1 MKRKQMRI
9 YEVIISTTTNKFAE
23 NKASWNILK
32 SLRFKMVNYLGMK
45 TVKLITGFTILTL
58 VFGCNHE
65 TRQEQTTGQY
75 SQNEMSD
82 GDDLNNERIERKQ
95 IVAITDY
102 NSTNYF
108 VYRGQLMGYQYEL
121 LQELADHLGKRLEV
135 IVDNNLNEK
144 FDKLVKGDVDLIAAN
159 LTITADKKKIAD
171 FTIPHGQTR
180 QMLVQRKPE
189 NWEQMRDREIEYNLV
204 RNQLDLAGKVI
215 YVQEH
220 SAYSER
226 IKNLAEEIGDTIF
239 IKMVNK
245 EVEELIGMVAK
256 GEIDYT
262 VCDNN
267 IAKLHESYY
276 GNLDIQTPISFPQH
290 FAWAV
295 TKGNEELLNDINKWL
310 KNFKTTTRYR
320 VIYNKYFDNTFV
332 LRYKESDFLAHRGG
346 KVSVYDNQI
355 KKYSEQLGWDWR
367 LLASLIY
374 QESRFKP
381 HVKSWAGA
389 FGLMQLMPQTA
400 ARFGVDSTSPP
411 EENIRAGVLFLK
423 WLDRQ
428 FTAKN
433 ISEEE
438 KIKFMLA
445 AYNAG
450 YGHVEDAMKL
460 AEKNGKDPFKWEDN
474 VDYYILNKS
483 NPKYYQDP
491 VVQFGYC
498 RGKEAYNYVYDIMS
512 RYEHYKNIIQ
522 E

>member
-1 MKRKQMRI
+1 MQNERTMKKLNFFI
-9 YEVIISTTTNKFAE
+9 AV
-23 NKASWNILK
+23 L
-32 SLRFKMVNYLGMK
+32 MVM
-45 TVKLITGFTILTL
+45 IFS
-58 VFGCNHE
+58 GCNTSTNE
-65 TRQEQTTGQY
+65 ESEFNALSQTN
-75 SQNEMSD
+75 QNENSYLD
-82 GDDLNNERIERKQ
+82 RDK

-144 FDKLVKGDVDLIAAN
+144 FDRILTGDVDLIAAN
-159 LTITADKKKIAD
+159 LTITAERKKIAD

-180 QMLVQRKPE
+180 QVLVQRKPQ
-189 NWEQMRDREIEYNLV
+189 NWENLSERSV
-204 RNQLDLAGKVI
+204 EKHLIRNQLDLAGKVI
-215 YVQEH
+215 HVQEH

-239 IKMVNK
+239 IETMKK
-245 EVEELIGMVAK
+245 EVEELIDMVAK

-262 VCDNN
+262 VCDENLARLN
-267 IAKLHESYY
+267 ESYY
-276 GNLDIQTPISFPQH
+276 ENLDIKTPLSFPQH

-295 TKGNEELLNDINKWL
+295 SKGNEQLLNDINSWFD
-310 KNFKTTTRYR
+310 NYKTTRRYKA
-320 VIYNKYFDNTFV
+320 IYNKYFNNTYT
-332 LRYKESDFLAHRGG
+332 LRYRQSDFLAHEGG
-346 KVSVYDNQI
+346 RVSYFDDQI
-355 KKYSEQLGWDWR
+355 KKYSEKLGWDWR

-374 QESRFKP
+374 QESRFNP
-381 HVKSWAGA
+381 NVKSWAGA

-400 ARFGVDSTSPP
+400 ARFGVDTTSSP
-411 EENIRAGVLFLK
+411 EENIRAGVGFLQ

-428 FTAKN
+428 FTTKN
-433 ISEEE
+433 ITEEE

-460 AEKNGKDPFKWEDN
+460 AEKNGKDPYKWEDN
-474 VDYYILNKS
+474 VDYYVLNKS

-498 RGKEAYNYVYDIMS
+498 RGKEAYNYVYDILN
-512 RYEHYKNIIQ
+512 RYEHYKNVIK
-522 E
+522 EN

>member
-1 MKRKQMRI
+1 MKKLNFFI
-9 YEVIISTTTNKFAE
+9 AVLIVIVFSDCNNATKE
-23 NKASWNILK
+23 K
-32 SLRFKMVNYLGMK
+32 SKNNGLSRANHYNNSYL
-45 TVKLITGFTILTL
+45 
-58 VFGCNHE
+58 
-65 TRQEQTTGQY
+65 
-75 SQNEMSD
+75 
-82 GDDLNNERIERKQ
+82 ERDK

-144 FDKLVKGDVDLIAAN
+144 FDKILKGDVDLIAAN
-159 LTITADKKKIAD
+159 LTITAERKKIAD

-180 QMLVQRKPE
+180 QMLVQRKPQ
-189 NWEQMRDREIEYNLV
+189 NWENLGERSLEKQLI

-215 YVQEH
+215 HVQEH

-239 IKMVNK
+239 IETMKK
-245 EVEELIGMVAK
+245 EVKELIDMVAN

-262 VCDNN
+262 VCDENLARLN
-267 IAKLHESYY
+267 ESYY
-276 GNLDIQTPISFPQH
+276 ENLDIKTPLSFPQH

-295 TKGNEELLNDINKWL
+295 SKGNEQLLNDINSWFDNYKS
-310 KNFKTTTRYR
+310 TRRYKA
-320 VIYNKYFDNTFV
+320 IYNKYFNNTYT
-332 LRYKESDFLAHRGG
+332 LKYRQSDFLAHEGG
-346 KVSVYDNQI
+346 RVSYFDDQI
-355 KKYSEQLGWDWR
+355 KKYSEKLGWDWR

-374 QESRFKP
+374 QESRFNP
-381 HVKSWAGA
+381 NVKSWAGA

-400 ARFGVDSTSPP
+400 ARFGVDTTSSP
-411 EENIRAGVLFLK
+411 EENIRAGVGFLQ

-428 FTAKN
+428 FTTKN

-460 AEKNGKDPFKWEDN
+460 AEKNGKDPYTWEDN

-498 RGKEAYNYVYDIMS
+498 RGKEAYNYVYDILN
-512 RYEHYKNIIQ
+512 RYEHYKNVIK
-522 E
+522 EN